1 MLAYCLVGRVFRKGD
16 GNKSVLQISSNHL
29 GHTAAVIICQPRG
42 VNIINYFGT
51 KTLFLM
57 LL

>member
-29 GHTAAVIICQPRG
+29 VHTAAVIICQPRG

-51 KTLFLM
+51 KTLILM
-57 LL
+57 M

>member
-29 GHTAAVIICQPRG
+29 VHTVAVIICQPRG

-51 KTLFLM
+51 KTLILM
-57 LL
+57 L